1 MAAQSATP
9 LLKVEGLKQ
18 YFKVNKNFTVK
29 AVDDVSFEIYPGETY
44 GLVGESGSGKST
56 IGRSIIRLYDPTAGK
71 ITFDGQ
77 DISGRLTHAQNNTL
91 RTQMQMIFQDPMSSL
106 NPRKKVEDIIGEGL
120 DIHHMY
126 KTREERREKVEKI
139 LAKVGLAP
147 EHAERYPHQ
156 FSGGQRQR
164 VGIARALIM
173 NPKLIIADECIS
185 ALDVSIQ
192 AQVVNLLYNIV
203 DRIYIGHISGIGAA
217 ALTGVG
223 LFTPI
228 LMLLNAFAMLIG
240 SGGAPRTAIAMGQ
253 GDKKQAEKI
262 VSNSFTM
269 LLLFSVVLTIVFYA
283 AAPTLLRLFGASD
296 TTLPYALAYS
306 RIYILGTICVLI
318 VLGMNTFIT
327 AQGFAKIS
335 MLTTVIGAV
344 INIVL
349 DPILI
354 FGLGMGVKGAAI
366 ATVLSQAVGAIWVIR
381 FLTGPKTI
389 LKIRKEDMKLEGK
402 IIMPVLALGISTF
415 VMLSTES
422 LLSISF
428 SSSLARYG
436 GDVAVGA
443 MTVIT
448 SASQLCT
455 MPISGICQG
464 GQPVMSFNFGAG
476 KKDRVKQAFRF
487 QLTLCLSYTT
497 IFWLLMMLVPG
508 AVAGIFTSDAS
519 LIDYTTWAMRI
530 YMAGIFSTGV
540 QIACQQSF
548 MALGQAKVSL
558 LLACLRKLILL
569 IPLIFILP
577 HVVANPVFG
586 VFLAEPVSDIIAATV
601 TATTFF
607 LQFNKILDKGAG
619 RV

>member
-1 MAAQSATP
+1 MAQTQKKQQDMGTGDVKK
-9 LLKVEGLKQ
+9 LLLQ
-18 YFKVNKNFTVK
+18 LMIP
-29 AVDDVSFEIYPGETY
+29 AVV
-44 GLVGESGSGKST
+44 
-56 IGRSIIRLYDPTAGK
+56 
-71 ITFDGQ
+71 
-77 DISGRLTHAQNNTL
+77 
-91 RTQMQMIFQDPMSSL
+91 
-106 NPRKKVEDIIGEGL
+106 
-120 DIHHMY
+120 
-126 KTREERREKVEKI
+126 
-139 LAKVGLAP
+139 
-147 EHAERYPHQ
+147 
-156 FSGGQRQR
+156 
-164 VGIARALIM
+164 
-173 NPKLIIADECIS
+173 
-185 ALDVSIQ
+185 

-296 TTLPYALAYS
+296 TTLPYALTYS

-519 LIDYTTWAMRI
+519 LIDYTTWAMHL
-530 YMAGIFSTGV
+530 YGGY
-540 QIACQQSF
+540 
-548 MALGQAKVSL
+548 L
-558 LLACLRKLILL
+558 LHRCPDR
-569 IPLIFILP
+569 LP
-577 HVVANPVFG
+577 
-586 VFLAEPVSDIIAATV
+586 AE
-601 TATTFF
+601 
-607 LQFNKILDKGAG
+607 LYGAG
-619 RV
+619 SGQGQPAAGLPAQAHPAHSPHLHPAPCGREPRVRRVPR

>member
-1 MAAQSATP
+1 MKDSIDF
-9 LLKVEGLKQ
+9 G
-18 YFKVNKNFTVK
+18 
-29 AVDDVSFEIYPGETY
+29 SMEI
-44 GLVGESGSGKST
+44 
-56 IGRSIIRLYDPTAGK
+56 
-71 ITFDGQ
+71 
-77 DISGRLTHAQNNTL
+77 
-91 RTQMQMIFQDPMSSL
+91 
-106 NPRKKVEDIIGEGL
+106 
-120 DIHHMY
+120 
-126 KTREERREKVEKI
+126 
-139 LAKVGLAP
+139 
-147 EHAERYPHQ
+147 
-156 FSGGQRQR
+156 
-164 VGIARALIM
+164 
-173 NPKLIIADECIS
+173 PKLFRKLLIPTVLGMVFS
-185 ALDVSIQ
+185 AVFVITDGIFVG
-192 AQVVNLLYNIV
+192 
-203 DRIYIGHISGIGAA
+203 RGIGSDALAA
-217 ALTGVG
+217 VNITAPLFLISTGVG
-223 LFTPI
+223 LMFGVGASVVASIHLAQGKVKAARINVTQAVAVSS
-228 LMLLNAFAMLIG
+228 LLLAAYSFLLTSCAREVALLLGSSERLLPLAVEYMHWFAPFLPFSALLSSGMFFIRLDGSPNYAMLCN
-240 SGGAPRTAIAMGQ
+240 AVP
-253 GDKKQAEKI
+253 
-262 VSNSFTM
+262 
-269 LLLFSVVLTIVFYA
+269 
-283 AAPTLLRLFGASD
+283 
-296 TTLPYALAYS
+296 
-306 RIYILGTICVLI
+306 
-318 VLGMNTFIT
+318 
-327 AQGFAKIS
+327 
-335 MLTTVIGAV
+335 AV

-349 DPILI
+349 DPLLI

-402 IIMPVLALGISTF
+402 IILPVLALGISTF

-586 VFLAEPVSDIIAATV
+586 VFLAAPVSDIIAATV